1 VPDDFVFVP
10 KHKSNAYYVA
20 EDPGARLGITAGA
33 LHSGP
38 MAAGSKRGLEGGAP
52 HADELGDDDGG
63 GVEG

>member
-1 VPDDFVFVP
+1 MPDDFVFVP

-33 LHSGP
+33 LRQAPAGGA
-38 MAAGSKRGLEGGAP
+38 AAGGWG
-52 HADELGDDDGG
+52 HAAAGDEDGDAFG